1 MIELDT
7 VKQFF
12 KNLVLFTI
20 NTQIHSLKRKKQHNV
35 EQ

>member
-7 VKQFF
+7 IKQLFE
-12 KNLVLFTI
+12 NLVFTI
-20 NTQIHSLKRKKQHNV
+20 NTQIHSLKCKKQHNV